1 MNKRQLLYLTL
12 TLVLFGTTAAWSHG
26 MRAVTDENGRKI
38 YVNDES
44 TASADGAAADSAT
57 ASQEPRLV
65 YWSNTQRR
73 WKPVPRAKTAAFKA
87 AKSAANEV
95 SAFMERSERRAA
107 EQGDSNGQGWEQRIV
122 NAASIEAAI
131 NEAAARH
138 NVDPN
143 LVRAVIK
150 VESNFNPQAISPKGA
165 MGLMQLMPGT
175 ARTLKVARPFD
186 PNENIDA
193 GVRHLKQLMESFGG
207 DLNLSLA
214 AYNAGSN
221 AVRRNKGIPP
231 YRETQNYV
239 RQITQLYWNGDPA
252 RLSGGPIRNPIRVSR
267 DDEGHFVFSNMD

>member
-1 MNKRQLLYLTL
+1 MDKRQLLNLTL
-12 TLVLFGTTAAWSHG
+12 MLVLLGTTAAWSQG
-26 MRAVTDENGRKI
+26 MRAVTDENGRKV

-44 TASADGAAADSAT
+44 TASPDGHVAGSVE

-65 YWSNTQRR
+65 YWSNMQRR
-73 WKPVPRAKTAAFKA
+73 WKTVPRAKTAAFKA

-95 SAFMERSERRAA
+95 SAFVERSERRAA
-107 EQGDSNGQGWEQRIV
+107 EQGDSNGQEWEQRIV

-150 VESNFNPQAISPKGA
+150 VESNFNPRAISPKGA

-186 PNENIDA
+186 PNENIDG
-193 GVRHLKQLMESFGG
+193 GVRHLKQLLESFGG

>member
-1 MNKRQLLYLTL
+1 MNKRRLLYLTL
-12 TLVLFGTTAAWSHG
+12 PLVLLWTTAAWPQG
-26 MRAVTDENGRKI
+26 MRAVTDETGRKV

-44 TASADGAAADSAT
+44 TAKPEGTAGAT
-57 ASQEPRLV
+57 SQEPKLV

-73 WKPVPRAKTAAFKA
+73 WKPVPLPKTPAFKA
-87 AKSAANEV
+87 AKSAAAEV
-95 SAFMERSERRAA
+95 SAFVERKERDAA
-107 EQGDSNGQGWEQRIV
+107 EQGDPSGQAWEQRIV
-122 NAASIEAAI
+122 NSASIDAAI

-150 VESNFNPQAISPKGA
+150 VESNFNPRAVSPKGA

-186 PNENIDA
+186 PSENIDG
-193 GVRHLKQLMESFGG
+193 GVRHLKQLLESFGG

-239 RQITQLYWNGDPA
+239 RQITQLYWKGDPA
-252 RLSGGPIRNPIRVSR
+252 TLSGGPIRNPIRVSR
-267 DDEGHFVFSNMD
+267 DDDGHFVFSNMD

>member
-1 MNKRQLLYLTL
+1 
-12 TLVLFGTTAAWSHG
+12 
-26 MRAVTDENGRKI
+26 MRAVTDETGRKV

-44 TASADGAAADSAT
+44 TAHTEAAAAP
-57 ASQEPRLV
+57 QEPKLV

-73 WKPVPRAKTAAFKA
+73 WKPVPRPKTPAFKA
-87 AKSAANEV
+87 AKSAAAEV
-95 SAFMERSERRAA
+95 SAFMERTERHAA
-107 EQGDSNGQGWEQRIV
+107 EQGANSQEWEQRIV
-122 NAASIEAAI
+122 NSASIDAAI

-150 VESNFNPQAISPKGA
+150 VESNFNPRAVSPKGA

-186 PNENIDA
+186 PNENIDG
-193 GVRHLKQLMESFGG
+193 GVRHLKQLLESFGG

-239 RQITQLYWNGDPA
+239 RQITQLYWKGDPA
-252 RLSGGPIRNPIRVSR
+252 TLSGGPIRNPIRVSR
-267 DDEGHFVFSNMD
+267 DDDGHFVFSNMD

>member
-12 TLVLFGTTAAWSHG
+12 PVLLLWTTAAWSQG
-26 MRAVTDENGRKI
+26 MQMMTDENGRKI
-38 YVNDES
+38 YVNDHS
-44 TASADGAAADSAT
+44 TADPDTDLAGALE
-57 ASQEPRLV
+57 EPKLV
-65 YWSNTQRR
+65 YWSTAQRR
-73 WKPVPRAKTAAFKA
+73 WKPVPRPKTAAFKA
-87 AKSAANEV
+87 AKSAATEV
-95 SAFMERSERRAA
+95 SAFVERRERQAA
-107 EQGDSNGQGWEQRIV
+107 EQSDPNGQEWEQRIV

-131 NEAAARH
+131 NAAAERY

-150 VESNFNPQAISPKGA
+150 VESNFNARAVSPKGA

-186 PNENIDA
+186 PSENIDG
-193 GVRHLKQLMESFGG
+193 GVRHLKQLLESFGG

-239 RQITQLYWNGDPA
+239 RQITQLYWKGDPA
-252 RLSGGPIRNPIRVSR
+252 TLSGGPTRNPIRVSR
-267 DDEGHFVFSNMD
+267 DDDGHFVFSNMD

>member
-12 TLVLFGTTAAWSHG
+12 TLLLLGTPAAWSQG
-26 MRAVTDENGRKI
+26 MRAVTDETGRKI
-38 YVNDES
+38 YVNDEHIAQPEAA
-44 TASADGAAADSAT
+44 TGAI
-57 ASQEPRLV
+57 SQEPKLV

-73 WKPVPRAKTAAFKA
+73 WKPVPRSKTPAFKA
-87 AKSAANEV
+87 AKSAAAEV
-95 SAFMERSERRAA
+95 SRFVERTERSAT
-107 EQGDSNGQGWEQRIV
+107 EQSNTDGPEWEKRIV
-122 NAASIEAAI
+122 SAASIDAAI

-150 VESNFNPQAISPKGA
+150 VESNFNPRAVSPKGA

-186 PNENIDA
+186 PSENIDG
-193 GVRHLKQLMESFGG
+193 GVRHLKQLLESFGG

-252 RLSGGPIRNPIRVSR
+252 TLSGGPIRDPIRVSR
-267 DDEGHFVFSNMD
+267 DDDGHFVFSNMD